1 MEAFR
6 VYHTSSSS
14 PSAPPSKHGQAP
26 AAALLD
32 CEHMFDKVVTPSD
45 VGKLNRLVIPKQYA
59 ERFLPLNS
67 SLAVKGIIMSFE
79 DRAGKQWC
87 FRYCYW
93 NSSQS
98 YVMTK
103 GWSRFVREKQLAAG
117 DTVSFLR
124 SAGKAGQDRLFID
137 LQHRPP
143 LPITQFSL
151 TGRPVGQWSGL
162 IASSLYYRSA
172 CPRHVG
178 VQAEAGSSDTVSMP
192 LVSGSVPVVFGAA
205 KPKQL
210 RLFGVNLE
218 WPDAEGSSN
227 SQSSPSL
234 QPPRRWSTGGAESTH

>member
-32 CEHMFDKVVTPSD
+32 REHMFDKVVTPSD

-79 DRAGKQWC
+79 DRAGKQWW

-178 VQAEAGSSDTVSMP
+178 VQAEAGRSDTVSMP

>member
-6 VYHTSSSS
+6 VYDTSSSS
-14 PSAPPSKHGQAP
+14 PSVPPSEHGQAP
-26 AAALLD
+26 AAPLLD
-32 CEHMFDKVVTPSD
+32 REHMFHKVVTPSD

-59 ERFLPLNS
+59 ERFLPLDP
-67 SLAVKGIIMSFE
+67 SLAVKGLIMSFE
-79 DRAGKQWC
+79 DLAGKQWC
-87 FRYCYW
+87 FRYSYW

-124 SAGKAGQDRLFID
+124 SAGNAGQDRLFID

-143 LPITQFSL
+143 RPITQFSL
-151 TGRPVGQWSGL
+151 PGRPVGQWSGF
-162 IASSLYYRSA
+162 IASSFYYRSA

-178 VQAEAGSSDTVSMP
+178 VQADAGRSDMVSMP
-192 LVSGSVPVVFGAA
+192 LVSGSVPVVFGTA

-227 SQSSPSL
+227 SQSPPSL
-234 QPPRRWSTGGAESTH
+234 QPARWWST